1 MNAIHMT
8 VGIGVIAL
16 NLFAGAWGG
25 VAWLRRDPSVIFWY
39 LLRAAQLVLVV
50 QVALGVILL
59 ASGRQAADQIHLL
72 YGILPL
78 AVTLISEAM
87 RAGAAQH
94 ELEGV
99 GDLDALE
106 EREQA
111 VIARRVVLREMG
123 IMAVGAILIV
133 TIALRAYAVGSG

>member
-8 VGIGVIAL
+8 VGIGVIAT
-16 NLFAGAWGG
+16 NLIAGAWGG
-25 VAWLRRDPSVIFWY
+25 IAWLRKDPSVIFWY
-39 LLRAAQLVLVV
+39 LLRTAQLVLVV

-72 YGILPL
+72 YGILPRG
-78 AVTLISEAM
+78 VTLISEAM
-87 RAGAAQH
+87 SAGAAQH

-99 GDLDALE
+99 NDLDALE

-123 IMAVGAILIV
+123 IIAVGAILIV

>member
-16 NLFAGAWGG
+16 NLIAGVWGG
-25 VAWLRRDPSVIFWY
+25 VAWLRKDPSVIFWY

-106 EREQA
+106 ERQQA

>member
-8 VGIGVIAL
+8 VGIGVIAT
-16 NLFAGAWGG
+16 NLIAGAWGG
-25 VAWLRRDPSVIFWY
+25 IAWLRKDPSVIFWY
-39 LLRAAQLVLVV
+39 LLRTAQLVLVV

-78 AVTLISEAM
+78 GVTLISEAM

-99 GDLDALE
+99 NDLDALE

-123 IMAVGAILIV
+123 IIAVGAILIV

>member
-8 VGIGVIAL
+8 VGIGVIAT
-16 NLFAGAWGG
+16 NLIAGAWGG
-25 VAWLRRDPSVIFWY
+25 IAWLRKDPSVIFWY
-39 LLRAAQLVLVV
+39 LLRTAQLVLVV

-123 IMAVGAILIV
+123 IMAVGTILIV

>member
-16 NLFAGAWGG
+16 NLIAGVWGG
-25 VAWLRRDPSVIFWY
+25 VAWLRKDPSVIFWY